1 MISAISRTS
10 VREIRPR
17 TLCSRRRRTVES
29 FLLSRHHLG
38 LSCVAN
44 AFTLSA
50 ATQLRLSNE
59 DEGDEEGEDDERAE
73 GQGRGRGGGAEV
85 RMHALRESR
94 RGWGIIKCT
103 LPRRLMMR
111 KRSRGV
117 TMEAHTR
124 RACVRV
130 SRGVPCMLWSCSDDR
145 ALPRGACP
153 MWPCARGLLGAGPG
167 GLLPQS
173 LALEKEYRTQHVQPV
188 AHM

>member
-59 DEGDEEGEDDERAE
+59 DEDDEEGEDDERAE
-73 GQGRGRGGGAEV
+73 GQGRGRGGGGLKGGGTPYGKAEGGGASLS
-85 RMHALRESR
+85 ALF
-94 RGWGIIKCT
+94 
-103 LPRRLMMR
+103 
-111 KRSRGV
+111 
-117 TMEAHTR
+117 
-124 RACVRV
+124 
-130 SRGVPCMLWSCSDDR
+130 
-145 ALPRGACP
+145 
-153 MWPCARGLLGAGPG
+153 LGA
-167 GLLPQS
+167 
-173 LALEKEYRTQHVQPV
+173 
-188 AHM
+188 

>member
-124 RACVRV
+124 RACV
-130 SRGVPCMLWSCSDDR
+130 SREVCLACCGVAAAIGHSQGGHAQC
-145 ALPRGACP
+145 
-153 MWPCARGLLGAGPG
+153 GLAPG
-167 GLLPQS
+167 GSWALGPVDSSHSRS
-173 LALEKEYRTQHVQPV
+173 LSKKSTVLSMYSR
-188 AHM
+188 